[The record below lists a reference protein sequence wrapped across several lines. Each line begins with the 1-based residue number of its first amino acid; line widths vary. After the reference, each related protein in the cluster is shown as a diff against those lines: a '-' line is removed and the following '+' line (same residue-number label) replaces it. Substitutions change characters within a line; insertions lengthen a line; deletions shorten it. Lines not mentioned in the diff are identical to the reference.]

1 MNIFIKRA
9 IEEAAADYPDAAIDL
24 RARYSIVK
32 AAECRNFVDLRAQFP
47 KADDVEGVVI
57 FNIRHNR
64 CRLLTSVKYAR
75 EVGGRHIRGS
85 VFIGRLMTH
94 AEYDRWSGFSREA
107 RERALWPH

>member
-9 IEEAAADYPDAAIDL
+9 IEEAAADFPDAAIDL
-24 RARYSIVK
+24 RAWYSVVK
-32 AAECRNFVDLRAQFP
+32 AAEWRNFVDLRTQFP
-47 KADDVEGVVI
+47 KADDIDGIVV

-64 CRLLTSVKYAR
+64 YRLLASVKYAR
-75 EVGGRHIRGS
+75 EIGGRHIRGS

-94 AEYDRWSGFSREA
+94 AEYDRWSGLSREA